1 MKRKTLCC
9 FSDSVGGGTFSLK
22 FIYLLALRNSVR
34 NASFIKHQRV
44 KKCTPTGDREQKKE
58 TKERRIHHDYQSF
71 FSIFLPKIG
80 QGILRLL
87 LSHELEKGI
96 LPDLAIFPTER
107 KNSPVAKLKSLLNLF
122 RSNMSDKM
130 TLGRKG

>member
-1 MKRKTLCC
+1 MTHSRTTAITTFFMPLQNL
-9 FSDSVGGGTFSLK
+9 FTRIIHILYAFVGGKVHFFSN
-22 FIYLLALRNSVR
+22 FI
-34 NASFIKHQRV
+34 
-44 KKCTPTGDREQKKE
+44 DREQKKE

-71 FSIFLPKIG
+71 FSVFLPKIG

-107 KNSPVAKLKSLLNLF
+107 KNSLVAKAKLPSLLNLF